1 MDSCS
6 ITSSIGEKKRLLIK
20 NPDGSFMHCYKAG
33 ERDSIYLPLEKK
45 KDNKDDIDALTIS
58 DTDLE
63 FIVDN
68 YEQFDQ
74 GNILEQ
80 FVSILQRNIYIF
92 TCLLIIEMLLTF
104 FLIYFT
110 WKKRESS
117 MRLIQK
123 LYPNLNMLHVR
134 KLFYILF
141 GISILINIFFY
152 PIGFYSIYEKKFKWL
167 SVFSN
172 ISLVTGILN
181 IFVVYINI
189 LFLVLFI
196 MRLILY
202 TFARFICNLL
212 ISIIVL
218 PKKMQNNDYDTI

>member
-6 ITSSIGEKKRLLIK
+6 ITSSIGEKKRLVIK

-92 TCLLIIEMLLTF
+92 TCLLVIEMLLTV

-141 GISILINIFFY
+141 GISIIINLFFY

-167 SVFSN
+167 SIFSN

-218 PKKMQNNDYDTI
+218 PKKMQNNDYDTF

>member
-6 ITSSIGEKKRLLIK
+6 ITSSIGEKKRLVIK

-80 FVSILQRNIYIF
+80 FVSILKRNIYIF
-92 TCLLIIEMLLTF
+92 TCLLVIEMLLTF
-104 FLIYFT
+104 FLIYYT

-141 GISILINIFFY
+141 GLGLIINIFFY

-218 PKKMQNNDYDTI
+218 PKKMQNNDYDTF

>member
-6 ITSSIGEKKRLLIK
+6 ITSSIEEKKRLVIK

-104 FLIYFT
+104 FLIYYT

-141 GISILINIFFY
+141 GLSIIINIFFY

-218 PKKMQNNDYDTI
+218 PKKMQNNDYDTF

>member
-1 MDSCS
+1 MDSYS
-6 ITSSIGEKKRLLIK
+6 ITSSIGEKKRLVIK

-33 ERDSIYLPLEKK
+33 ERDSIYLPLDKK
-45 KDNKDDIDALTIS
+45 RDNKDDIDALTIS

-80 FVSILQRNIYIF
+80 FVSILKRNIYIF
-92 TCLLIIEMLLTF
+92 TCLLVIEMLLTF
-104 FLIYFT
+104 FLIYYT

-141 GISILINIFFY
+141 GLGLIINIFFY

-218 PKKMQNNDYDTI
+218 PKKMQNNDYDTF

>member
-6 ITSSIGEKKRLLIK
+6 ITSSIGEKKRLVIK

-33 ERDSIYLPLEKK
+33 ERDSIYLPLDKK
-45 KDNKDDIDALTIS
+45 RENKDDIDALTIS

-80 FVSILQRNIYIF
+80 FVSILKRNIYIF
-92 TCLLIIEMLLTF
+92 TCLLVIEMLLTF
-104 FLIYFT
+104 FLIYYT

-141 GISILINIFFY
+141 GLGLIINIFFY

-212 ISIIVL
+212 ISIIIL
-218 PKKMQNNDYDTI
+218 PKKMQNNDYDTF

>member
-1 MDSCS
+1 MDSYS
-6 ITSSIGEKKRLLIK
+6 ITSSIGEKKRLVIK

-92 TCLLIIEMLLTF
+92 TCLLVIEMLLTV

-141 GISILINIFFY
+141 GLSIIINIFFY

-218 PKKMQNNDYDTI
+218 PKKMQNNDYDTF

>member
-6 ITSSIGEKKRLLIK
+6 ITSSIGEKKRLVIK

-33 ERDSIYLPLEKK
+33 ERDSIYLPLDKK
-45 KDNKDDIDALTIS
+45 RDNKDDIDALTIS

-80 FVSILQRNIYIF
+80 FVSILKRNIYIF
-92 TCLLIIEMLLTF
+92 TCLLVIEMLLTF
-104 FLIYFT
+104 FLIYYT

-141 GISILINIFFY
+141 GISIIINLFFY

-218 PKKMQNNDYDTI
+218 PKKMQNNDYDTF

>member
-6 ITSSIGEKKRLLIK
+6 ITSSIGEKKRLVIK

-141 GISILINIFFY
+141 GISIIINLFFY

-218 PKKMQNNDYDTI
+218 PKKMQNNDYDTF

>member
-6 ITSSIGEKKRLLIK
+6 ITSSIGEKKRLVIK

-92 TCLLIIEMLLTF
+92 TCLLVIEMLLTV

-141 GISILINIFFY
+141 GLSIIINIFFY

-218 PKKMQNNDYDTI
+218 PKKMQNNDYDTF

>member
-6 ITSSIGEKKRLLIK
+6 ITSSIGEKKRLVIK

-33 ERDSIYLPLEKK
+33 ERDSIYLPLDKK
-45 KDNKDDIDALTIS
+45 RDNKDDIDALTIS

-80 FVSILQRNIYIF
+80 FVSILKRNIYIF
-92 TCLLIIEMLLTF
+92 TCLLVIEMLLTF
-104 FLIYFT
+104 FLIYYT

-141 GISILINIFFY
+141 GLGLIINIFFY

-218 PKKMQNNDYDTI
+218 PKKMQNNDYDTF

>member
-6 ITSSIGEKKRLLIK
+6 ITSSIGEKKRLVIK

-33 ERDSIYLPLEKK
+33 ERDSIYLPLDKK
-45 KDNKDDIDALTIS
+45 RDNKDDIDALTIS

-80 FVSILQRNIYIF
+80 FVSILKRNIYIF
-92 TCLLIIEMLLTF
+92 TCLLVIEMLLTF
-104 FLIYFT
+104 FLIYYT

-141 GISILINIFFY
+141 GLSIIINIFFY

-212 ISIIVL
+212 ISIIIL
-218 PKKMQNNDYDTI
+218 PKKMQNNDYETI

>member
-1 MDSCS
+1 
-6 ITSSIGEKKRLLIK
+6 
-20 NPDGSFMHCYKAG
+20 MHCYKAG
-33 ERDSIYLPLEKK
+33 ERDSIYLPLDKK
-45 KDNKDDIDALTIS
+45 RDNKDDIDALTIS

-80 FVSILQRNIYIF
+80 FVSILKRNIYIF
-92 TCLLIIEMLLTF
+92 TCLLVIEMLLTF
-104 FLIYFT
+104 FLIYYT

-141 GISILINIFFY
+141 GLSIIINIFFY

-218 PKKMQNNDYDTI
+218 PKKMQNNDYDTF

>member
-1 MDSCS
+1 MDSYS
-6 ITSSIGEKKRLLIK
+6 ITSSIGEKKRLVIK

-68 YEQFDQ
+68 YEQFEQ

-92 TCLLIIEMLLTF
+92 TCLLVIEMLLTV

-141 GISILINIFFY
+141 GLSIIINIFFY

-218 PKKMQNNDYDTI
+218 PKKMQNNDYDTF

>member
-1 MDSCS
+1 MDSYS
-6 ITSSIGEKKRLLIK
+6 ITSSIGEKKRLVIK

-80 FVSILQRNIYIF
+80 FVSILKRNIYVF

-104 FLIYFT
+104 FLIFFT
-110 WKKRESS
+110 WKKKESS

-141 GISILINIFFY
+141 GLSIIINIFFY

-218 PKKMQNNDYDTI
+218 PKKMQNNDYDTF

>member
-6 ITSSIGEKKRLLIK
+6 ITSSIEEKKRLVIK
-20 NPDGSFMHCYKAG
+20 NPDGTFMHGYKAG
-33 ERDSIYLPLEKK
+33 ERDSIYFSLDKK
-45 KDNKDDIDALTIS
+45 KDNRDDIDALTIS

-80 FVSILQRNIYIF
+80 FVSILKRNIYVF

-104 FLIYFT
+104 FLIFFT
-110 WKKRESS
+110 WKKKESS

-141 GISILINIFFY
+141 GLSIIINIFFY

-218 PKKMQNNDYDTI
+218 PKKMQNNDYDTF

>member
-1 MDSCS
+1 MDSYS
-6 ITSSIGEKKRLLIK
+6 ITSSIGEKKRLVIK

-141 GISILINIFFY
+141 GISIIINLFFY

-218 PKKMQNNDYDTI
+218 PKKMQNNDYDTF

>member
-1 MDSCS
+1 MDSQS
-6 ITSSIGEKKRLLIK
+6 ITSSVTEKKRIIIK
-20 NPDGSFMHCYKAG
+20 NPDGTFMHCYKEG
-33 ERDSIYLPLEKK
+33 ERDSIYLPLVKK
-45 KDNKDDIDALTIS
+45 KDNRDDIDALTIS

-80 FVSILQRNIYIF
+80 FVSILKRNIYVF

-104 FLIYFT
+104 FLIFFT
-110 WKKRESS
+110 WKKKESS

-141 GISILINIFFY
+141 GISIIINLFFY

-218 PKKMQNNDYDTI
+218 PKKMQNNDYDTF

>member
-6 ITSSIGEKKRLLIK
+6 ITSSIGEKKRLVIK

-33 ERDSIYLPLEKK
+33 ERDSIYLPLDKK
-45 KDNKDDIDALTIS
+45 RDNKDDIDALTIS

-80 FVSILQRNIYIF
+80 FVSILKRNIYIF
-92 TCLLIIEMLLTF
+92 TCLLVIEMLLTF
-104 FLIYFT
+104 FLIYYT

-141 GISILINIFFY
+141 GLSIIINIFFY

-218 PKKMQNNDYDTI
+218 PKKMQNNDYDTF

>member
-6 ITSSIGEKKRLLIK
+6 ITSSIGEKKRLVIK

-141 GISILINIFFY
+141 GLSIIINIFFY

-218 PKKMQNNDYDTI
+218 PKKMQNNDYDTF

>member
-1 MDSCS
+1 MDSYS
-6 ITSSIGEKKRLLIK
+6 ITSSIGEKKRLVIK

-92 TCLLIIEMLLTF
+92 TCLLVIEMLLTV

-141 GISILINIFFY
+141 GLSIIINIFFY

-167 SVFSN
+167 SIFSN

-218 PKKMQNNDYDTI
+218 PKKMQNNDYDTF

>member
-1 MDSCS
+1 
-6 ITSSIGEKKRLLIK
+6 
-20 NPDGSFMHCYKAG
+20 
-33 ERDSIYLPLEKK
+33 
-45 KDNKDDIDALTIS
+45 
-58 DTDLE
+58 
-63 FIVDN
+63 
-68 YEQFDQ
+68 
-74 GNILEQ
+74 
-80 FVSILQRNIYIF
+80 
-92 TCLLIIEMLLTF
+92 MLLTF

-141 GISILINIFFY
+141 GLSIIINIFFY

-212 ISIIVL
+212 ISIIKKK
-218 PKKMQNNDYDTI
+218 KKMQNNDYETI

>member
-1 MDSCS
+1 MDSYS
-6 ITSSIGEKKRLLIK
+6 ITSSIGEKKRLVIK

-141 GISILINIFFY
+141 GLSIIINIFFY

-218 PKKMQNNDYDTI
+218 PKKMQNNDYDTF

>member
-1 MDSCS
+1 MDSYS
-6 ITSSIGEKKRLLIK
+6 ITSSIGEKKRLVIK

-80 FVSILQRNIYIF
+80 FVSILKRNIYIF
-92 TCLLIIEMLLTF
+92 TCLLVIEMLLTF
-104 FLIYFT
+104 FLIYYT

-141 GISILINIFFY
+141 GLSIIINIFFY

-218 PKKMQNNDYDTI
+218 PKKMQNNDYDTF

>member
-1 MDSCS
+1 
-6 ITSSIGEKKRLLIK
+6 
-20 NPDGSFMHCYKAG
+20 
-33 ERDSIYLPLEKK
+33 
-45 KDNKDDIDALTIS
+45 
-58 DTDLE
+58 
-63 FIVDN
+63 
-68 YEQFDQ
+68 
-74 GNILEQ
+74 
-80 FVSILQRNIYIF
+80 
-92 TCLLIIEMLLTF
+92 MLLTV

-141 GISILINIFFY
+141 GISIIINLFFY

-218 PKKMQNNDYDTI
+218 PKKMQNNDYDTF

>member
-1 MDSCS
+1 
-6 ITSSIGEKKRLLIK
+6 
-20 NPDGSFMHCYKAG
+20 
-33 ERDSIYLPLEKK
+33 
-45 KDNKDDIDALTIS
+45 
-58 DTDLE
+58 
-63 FIVDN
+63 
-68 YEQFDQ
+68 
-74 GNILEQ
+74 
-80 FVSILQRNIYIF
+80 
-92 TCLLIIEMLLTF
+92 
-104 FLIYFT
+104 
-110 WKKRESS
+110 

-141 GISILINIFFY
+141 GISIIINLFFY

-218 PKKMQNNDYDTI
+218 PKKMQNNDYDTF

>member
-6 ITSSIGEKKRLLIK
+6 ITSSIGEKKRLVIK

>member
-1 MDSCS
+1 MDSYS
-6 ITSSIGEKKRLLIK
+6 ITSSIGEKKRLVIK

-92 TCLLIIEMLLTF
+92 TCLLVIEMLLTF

-141 GISILINIFFY
+141 GLSIIINIFFY

-218 PKKMQNNDYDTI
+218 PKKMQNNDYDTF

>member
-6 ITSSIGEKKRLLIK
+6 ITSSIGEKKRLVIK

-33 ERDSIYLPLEKK
+33 ERDSIYLPLDKK
-45 KDNKDDIDALTIS
+45 RDNKDDIDALTIS

-80 FVSILQRNIYIF
+80 FVSILKRNIYIF
-92 TCLLIIEMLLTF
+92 TCLLVIEMLLTF
-104 FLIYFT
+104 FLIYYT

-141 GISILINIFFY
+141 GLGLIINIFFY

-212 ISIIVL
+212 ISIIIL
-218 PKKMQNNDYDTI
+218 PKKMQNKDYDTF

>member
-6 ITSSIGEKKRLLIK
+6 ITSSIGEKKRLVIK

-92 TCLLIIEMLLTF
+92 TCLLIIEMLLTV

-141 GISILINIFFY
+141 GLGLIINIFFY

-167 SVFSN
+167 SIFSN

-218 PKKMQNNDYDTI
+218 PKKMQNNDYDTF